1 MFEPLT
7 DPPEDGHDGEHGVFL
22 VRDSAVLVVADG
34 DTARPLDLDEAR
46 LLVGADPHLVL
57 GRVGTTVYWAG
68 ELPADVEP
76 NGVHVLDG
84 LRTLHGRLSDD
95 HWNIA
100 GRATQLAAWH
110 RDNRY
115 CGRCGGLMERA
126 PGERA
131 MHCPGDGTRAYP
143 QLSPA
148 VIVLVERDDGRALLG
163 RGGRFP
169 VPMYSTL
176 AGFVEP
182 GESLEDTIHREI
194 REEAGVEVADI
205 SYFGSQP
212 WPFPNSLMLGFHAR
226 WAGGDICVDGDEIV
240 DAQWFAHD
248 DLPMIPPGMSIAR
261 QLIDD
266 WIARCSTR

>member
-7 DPPEDGHDGEHGVFL
+7 DPPEHEGPHAVFL
-22 VRDSAVLVVADG
+22 VRESSVLVTHDG
-34 DTARPLDLDEAR
+34 DVVRALSLHEASA
-46 LLVGADPHLVL
+46 LIDAEPHLVL
-57 GRVGTTVYWAG
+57 GRLGDTVYWAAD
-68 ELPADVEP
+68 LPAHVELAD
-76 NGVHVLDG
+76 HHALEG
-84 LRTLHGRLSDD
+84 LRTLHGRLGDD
-95 HWNIA
+95 EWNIG
-100 GRATQLAAWH
+100 GRATQLAAWY

-115 CGRCGGLMERA
+115 CGRCGGPMERA
-126 PGERA
+126 AGERA
-131 MHCPGDGTRAYP
+131 MHCPADGTRAYP

-194 REEAGVEVADI
+194 REEAGVEVTDI
-205 SYFGSQP
+205 AYFGSQP

-240 DAQWFAHD
+240 DAQWFRADH
-248 DLPMIPPGMSIAR
+248 LPMIPPPMSIAR

-266 WIARCSTR
+266 WVARVT